1 MCALA
6 WYLQAR
12 LDKRPMHDERGVLR
26 IRRSM
31 RLWSL
36 CMSTL
41 AWMSTR
47 TGHKPVG
54 YSHNVGFRY
63 HREPEFLIEM
73 NVCSSVGLEIRNCSI
88 GIHMHTERGQ
98 QGASNSLALDGG
110 FDGHWSQMPV
120 RPRRIAMG
128 PCRSEE

>member
-1 MCALA
+1 M
-6 WYLQAR
+6 
-12 LDKRPMHDERGVLR
+12 P
-26 IRRSM
+26 
-31 RLWSL
+31 
-36 CMSTL
+36 TL
-41 AWMSTR
+41 SWMSTR

-73 NVCSSVGLEIRNCSI
+73 NVCSPVGLEIRNCSI

-98 QGASNSLALDGG
+98 QGASNSLALHAG

-120 RPRRIAMG
+120 RLRTIAMRPRIG
-128 PCRSEE
+128 PVQNAKRRAEWIAEYDCR

>member
-1 MCALA
+1 MSALA
-6 WYLQAR
+6 WHLQAS
-12 LDKRPMHDERGVLR
+12 LDKRPTHNGRGVLR
-26 IRRSM
+26 IRLSI

-41 AWMSTR
+41 AWVSTR

-73 NVCSSVGLEIRNCSI
+73 NVCSLVGLEIRNYSI
-88 GIHMHTERGQ
+88 GIHMPT
-98 QGASNSLALDGG
+98 LL
-110 FDGHWSQMPV
+110 
-120 RPRRIAMG
+120 RI
-128 PCRSEE
+128 RTHRNEF

>member
-1 MCALA
+1 M
-6 WYLQAR
+6 
-12 LDKRPMHDERGVLR
+12 PTG
-26 IRRSM
+26 
-31 RLWSL
+31 
-36 CMSTL
+36 

-98 QGASNSLALDGG
+98 QGASNSLALDAG
-110 FDGHWSQMPV
+110 FVGSSQLTQFYYAV
-120 RPRRIAMG
+120 GFHSDTRKVK
-128 PCRSEE
+128 